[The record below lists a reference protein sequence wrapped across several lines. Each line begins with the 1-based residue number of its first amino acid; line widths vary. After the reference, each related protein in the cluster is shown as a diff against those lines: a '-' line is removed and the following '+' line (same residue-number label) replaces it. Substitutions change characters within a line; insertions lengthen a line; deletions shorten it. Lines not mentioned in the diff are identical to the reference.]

1 MDLGERWDLTST
13 SRANIKMVTCTV
25 MHTSRTRRDPMKGT
39 SRMESLMGR
48 DVSRRKGTSETASS
62 PMVSKRDM
70 EPTPNLAI
78 SSIGACL
85 RVDYFMGKE
94 R

>member
-13 SRANIKMVTCTV
+13 SKATIKTVTCTV
-25 MHTSRTRRDPMKGT
+25 MPTSRTRKDPMKGM
-39 SRMESLMGR
+39 SRMESSMGR
-48 DVSRRKGTSETASS
+48 DVSKRKGTSEMASS
-62 PMVSKRDM
+62 LMVSKRDM

-78 SSIGACL
+78 SSIGGCL
-85 RVDYFMGKE
+85 KLDYFMGKE